1 MADTLSPKS
10 RKFYERTR
18 TKMAV
23 SIFLGSMAMLC
34 LAYCSA
40 YGGQSDNAN
49 YYKKHSN
56 NDTDEA
62 AFQSLVGGFG
72 KDLGDSINIT
82 CHQLNYTNNPL

>member
-1 MADTLSPKS
+1 
-10 RKFYERTR
+10 
-18 TKMAV
+18 
-23 SIFLGSMAMLC
+23 MAMLC

-62 AFQSLVGGFG
+62 ALQSLVGGFG
-72 KDLGDSINIT
+72 KNSDNLIYAYIIT
-82 CHQLNYTNNPL
+82 NLQSYPL